1 MQNRRSLKLSYPSP
15 YHTRA
20 CQAESLRY
28 GVLVPRELRQA
39 WHRVDVRPTATV
51 AVVVVVSS
59 RTLSSSIHV
68 VIIVARV
75 DVARSADFTRTSNA
89 ITVVLVVVAFFASK
103 SGPSMR
109 SLSSQLGL
117 GSGAHC
123 FQNTRCSARVAA
135 FSQRPALSPSRA
147 ALGGGRAGC
156 GETAGIQDGR
166 NSGTFGFAS
175 GRSRD
180 RAPDAVRLV

>member
-1 MQNRRSLKLSYPSP
+1 MMQNRRSLSYPSP

-20 CQAESLRY
+20 CQVESLRY

-75 DVARSADFTRTSNA
+75 DVARSADFTSDA
-89 ITVVLVVVAFFASK
+89 ITVVLVVVVAFFASK

-123 FQNTRCSARVAA
+123 FQNARCSARVAA

-147 ALGGGRAGC
+147 ALGGDRTGC
-156 GETAGIQDGR
+156 GKTAGIQDGR